1 MVATCKSHSIR
12 KALIYLALAAYLSG
26 CGEPT
31 NKTIVTLHF
40 KNPTSLE
47 KVIQESLGGEVDFEI
62 AGQEIIFFAR
72 KNRLK
77 ATLELLTLLDRG
89 PALYRLSFSRKH
101 KHHYSTET
109 LPYTLTLLEGEYSSR
124 SQSNFQ
130 SHYKIE
136 RRNKSQSLLLIET
149 QSKKKLQSQYILMTH
164 GKWLEV
170 RPATLNNSVKM
181 KLDLL
186 EEPGS

>member
-1 MVATCKSHSIR
+1 MVATCKSHSIC
-12 KALIYLALAAYLSG
+12 KALIYLALFASLSG

-40 KNPTSLE
+40 KNPSSLE
-47 KVIQESLGGEVDFEI
+47 KVVQESLKGEVNFEI

-72 KNRLK
+72 KDKLK
-77 ATLELLTLLDRG
+77 ATLELLSLLDRG

-101 KHHYSTET
+101 KHHYSTEA
-109 LPYTLTLLEGEYSSR
+109 LPQTLTLLEGRYSSR

-130 SHYKIE
+130 KYYKIE

-149 QSKKKLQSQYILMTH
+149 QTKKKMQSQYILMTH
-164 GKWLEV
+164 GEWLEV
-170 RPATLNNSVKM
+170 RPAMLNINIEM

-186 EEPGS
+186 EEPKG